1 MKKVMEIRKAI
12 DELSSEDARTALKL
26 VMFQIDLA
34 NGNKQLEEN
43 IFHDLKQFY
52 DDLLLA
58 QNNEKT
64 GELRADAAKIHIL
77 FGDSAAGSLRYA
89 VKQMG
94 LSETNKVVSFNDSY
108 SIGPIW
114 QLHKEEGRKKRYEW
128 LRDHIN
134 NGYDSPED
142 DLEEEVYPKSIIAQI
157 PAEASIV
164 LWVGNNAHDY
174 AGLRYTIY
182 LLRNCMNKVFVFNAE
197 DACSRRFNTPDRF
210 IDYIHLGEVPIE
222 KLQAVFGE
230 SEENGP
236 LSRETR
242 EQLEHEWI
250 KLAEQQEV
258 LRIWNDNK
266 LVGVDE
272 HYFDNY
278 LLETVEQLLSEK
290 PKGEFIKAA
299 RVVGQA
305 LGYCEQYVG
314 DQYFEYRLR
323 ELIYTGK
330 LEIKG
335 VPRAMRFYSV
345 RLK

>member
-1 MKKVMEIRKAI
+1 LKKMMDIRKAI
-12 DELSSEDARTALKL
+12 DELSSEDVRSALRL
-26 VMFQIDLA
+26 VMFQIDSA
-34 NGNKQLEEN
+34 IENKQLEED
-43 IFHDLKQFY
+43 IFQNLKGLY
-52 DDLLLA
+52 DELLLA

-64 GELRADAAKIHIL
+64 GALNADTTKIHII

-89 VKQMG
+89 IKQMG
-94 LSETNKVVSFNDSY
+94 LADTNKVVSFNDRY

-114 QLHKEEGRKKRYEW
+114 HLHEEEGRKQRYEW

-134 NGYDSPED
+134 NGYDSLD
-142 DLEEEVYPKSIIAQI
+142 VDLEEEVYPKSLIAQM

-164 LWVGNNAHDY
+164 LWIGNNAHDY

-182 LLRNCMNKVFVFNAE
+182 LLRNCLNKVFVFNAE
-197 DACSRRFNTPDRF
+197 DACSRRFNSPDRF
-210 IDYIHLGEVPIE
+210 IDYIHLGEVPTE

-236 LSRETR
+236 LTRETR
-242 EQLEHEWI
+242 DQLEREWLT
-250 KLAEQQEV
+250 LAEQQEV
-258 LRIWNDNK
+258 LRVWNDNK

-272 HYFDNY
+272 HYFDTY
-278 LLETVEQLLSEK
+278 LFETVEQLLSDK

-314 DQYFEYRLR
+314 DQYFEFRLR
-323 ELIYTGK
+323 ELIYAGK

-335 VPRAMRFYSV
+335 IPKAMRFYSV